1 MNLDEF
7 KKEIQRLISVYPN
20 HKEEILDFYDL
31 ALSEIEEEGT
41 SVQNEI
47 YLCLESIKDLVSS

>member
-1 MNLDEF
+1 MNLDQF
-7 KKEIQRLISVYPN
+7 KKEIQRLISFYPN

-47 YLCLESIKDLVSS
+47 YLCLQSIEDLVSS

>member
-1 MNLDEF
+1 MNLEEF

-31 ALSEIEEEGT
+31 ALSEIEDGET

-47 YLCLESIKDLVSS
+47 YLCLQSIEDLVSD

>member
-1 MNLDEF
+1 MNLEQF

-31 ALSEIEEEGT
+31 ALSEIEDGET

-47 YLCLESIKDLVSS
+47 YLCLESIKDLVSG

>member
-1 MNLDEF
+1 MNLQEF
-7 KKEIQRLISVYPN
+7 KKEIERLISVYPN

-31 ALSEIEEEGT
+31 ALSEIEEGS

-47 YLCLESIKDLVSS
+47 YLCLQSIEDLVST

>member
-1 MNLDEF
+1 MNLEEF

-47 YLCLESIKDLVSS
+47 YLCLQSIEDLVSS

>member
-7 KKEIQRLISVYPN
+7 KKEIQRLISFYPN

-47 YLCLESIKDLVSS
+47 YLCLQSIEDLVSS

>member
-1 MNLDEF
+1 MNLEEF

-31 ALSEIEEEGT
+31 ALSEIEEDGT

-47 YLCLESIKDLVSS
+47 YLCLQSIEDLVSS

>member
-1 MNLDEF
+1 MNLEEF

-31 ALSEIEEEGT
+31 ALSEIEEGG

-47 YLCLESIKDLVSS
+47 YLCLQSIEDLISS

>member
-1 MNLDEF
+1 MNLDQF
-7 KKEIQRLISVYPN
+7 KKEIQRLISFYPN

-47 YLCLESIKDLVSS
+47 YLCLQSIEDLVSG

>member
-1 MNLDEF
+1 MNLDQF
-7 KKEIQRLISVYPN
+7 KKEIQRLISFYPN

-47 YLCLESIKDLVSS
+47 YLCLQSIEDLISG

>member
-7 KKEIQRLISVYPN
+7 KKEIHRLISVYPN

-47 YLCLESIKDLVSS
+47 YLCLESIKDLVSG

>member
-7 KKEIQRLISVYPN
+7 KKEIHRLISVYPN

-31 ALSEIEEEGT
+31 AFSEIEEGS

>member
-31 ALSEIEEEGT
+31 ALSEIEEG
-41 SVQNEI
+41 SSAQNEI

>member
-1 MNLDEF
+1 MNLEEF

-31 ALSEIEEEGT
+31 ALSEIEEEG

>member
-47 YLCLESIKDLVSS
+47 YLCLQSIEDLVSS

>member
-1 MNLDEF
+1 MNLEEF
-7 KKEIQRLISVYPN
+7 KKEIQRLISEYPN

-31 ALSEIEEEGT
+31 AFSEIEEGS

-47 YLCLESIKDLVSS
+47 YLCLESIKDLVST

>member
-1 MNLDEF
+1 MNLEEF

-47 YLCLESIKDLVSS
+47 YLCLQSIEDLVSG

>member
-1 MNLDEF
+1 MNINEF

-47 YLCLESIKDLVSS
+47 YLCLQSIEDLVSS

>member
-1 MNLDEF
+1 MNLEEF

-47 YLCLESIKDLVSS
+47 YLCLQSIEDLISS

>member
-1 MNLDEF
+1 MNLEEF

-31 ALSEIEEEGT
+31 ALSEIEDGET

-47 YLCLESIKDLVSS
+47 YLCLESIKDLVSG

>member
-1 MNLDEF
+1 MNLEEF

-31 ALSEIEEEGT
+31 ALSEIEDGS

-47 YLCLESIKDLVSS
+47 YLCLESIKDLVSG